1 MTVIYVDML
10 LALNLVIDYILLC
23 GCARVLQLPAHRGR
37 MIAGATVGALSSL
50 MILLPP
56 MGTALS
62 LLCKLGVA
70 LIMVPIAFPLH
81 TFARFCKATI
91 TLFVISALFAG
102 VCSGL
107 YLFLSPTGVLVQS
120 GIVYMPIPPLLLL
133 VLTTASY
140 GVLCLYDRFTQRRM
154 VRNAAFL
161 IEILHEDERIQ
172 LRALLD
178 SGHSLRDSFSG
189 APVVIVDRAALGALR
204 TKAEPLLAGVSSQPI
219 RYIPFSS
226 LGGSGLLPSFRP
238 QAVLLHTNDKVIP
251 LDNIWIAVTEHLGNS
266 DCDALIGP
274 DVLNQL

>member
-10 LALNLVIDYILLC
+10 LAVNLVIDYILLC
-23 GCARVLQLPAHRGR
+23 GCARVLQLPTHRGR
-37 MIAGATVGALSSL
+37 MIAGAAVGALSSL

-56 MGTALS
+56 MNVTLS

-70 LIMVPIAFPLH
+70 LVMVPIAFPVSS
-81 TFARFCKATI
+81 FPRFCKAGV

-107 YLFLSPTGVLVQS
+107 YLLLSPTGVLVQS
-120 GIVYMPIPPLLLL
+120 GIVYMPIPPLVLLAM
-133 VLTTASY
+133 TTVSY

-154 VRNAAFL
+154 VKDAAFL
-161 IEILHEDERIQ
+161 IEILHKDERLY
-172 LRALLD
+172 LRTLFD

-189 APVVIVDRAALGALR
+189 APVIIVDRAALGALR
-204 TKAEPLLAGVSSQPI
+204 TSAEPALADVSSQPI

-238 QAVLLHTNDKVIP
+238 QTVLLHANGNVIP
-251 LDNIWIAVTEHLGNS
+251 LDNVWVAVTEHLGS
-266 DCDALIGP
+266 GDCDALIGP
-274 DVLNQL
+274 DILNQL